1 MRTPRKVPLWAIIMG
16 IVGGITFIVGF
27 FIRLLV
33 VGRWDLWLALGG
45 LGFTTMSAYELFFK
59 HQV

>member
-1 MRTPRKVPLWAIIMG
+1 MG